1 MSSEPKLWCQ
11 SIMAKILVALLKCV
25 YMASKREKTS
35 FEVCGHNGESATTL
49 PMTISVGDTNS
60 ADAISLAR
68 SFSSANTCMN
78 AYATT

>member
-1 MSSEPKLWCQ
+1 
-11 SIMAKILVALLKCV
+11 MAKILVALLKCV

-60 ADAISLAR
+60 ADVISLAR